1 MNDTELRAV
10 LADAREV
17 YGVFGNAKKALG
29 LVDGALAEA
38 PEQLEALNLK
48 AAILYELDRDDEAR
62 ALHERVLALQ
72 PCSVE
77 ALHGL
82 AALANDA
89 QDYKTALKLLDTAF
103 TCLERDP
110 DPEFRENE
118 DFRQRLVA
126 ELYNERAFALWYTG
140 KRADAA
146 KLLLTDAPAACPL
159 EAETFEDELAW
170 LEEHP
175 DSPEE
180 E

>member
-1 MNDTELRAV
+1 MNETELRAV

-17 YGVFGNAKKALG
+17 YGVFGKAKKALS
-29 LVDGALAEA
+29 LVDRVLKDA
-38 PEQLEALNLK
+38 PEHIEALNLK

-62 ALHERVLALQ
+62 TLHARVLELQ

-82 AALANDA
+82 ASIANDA
-89 QDYKTALKLLDTAF
+89 ADYPEALKLLATAF
-103 TCLERDP
+103 ACVEKDP
-110 DPEFRENE
+110 DPELRENE
-118 DFRQRLVA
+118 DFRQRLLT
-126 ELYNERAFALWYTG
+126 ELYNERAFALWYSG
-140 KRADAA
+140 KRADATR
-146 KLLLTDAPAACPL
+146 LLTHEAPEACPM
-159 EAETFEDELAW
+159 EVESFEDELAW